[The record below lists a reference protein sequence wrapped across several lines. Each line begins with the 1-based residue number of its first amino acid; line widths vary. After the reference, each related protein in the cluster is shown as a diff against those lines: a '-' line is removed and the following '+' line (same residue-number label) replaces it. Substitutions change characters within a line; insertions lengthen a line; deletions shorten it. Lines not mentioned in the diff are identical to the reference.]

1 MSRSMPVDEGL
12 CPLRGPC
19 ATVRAAVPGRVPGP
33 CPRTGIPARATP
45 GRLATWT
52 DESAP
57 DESAPSRGPR
67 RPAPGAG
74 LGKNLSCVLKIFVY
88 CRESRAKRQLH
99 HGGGWRC
106 RQPLRVAVAITQ
118 DTRGLDLKST
128 PASWLRPRPNAP
140 PSSRSPEVRSLRRD
154 TRAFP
159 GKAGRLLGE

>member
-1 MSRSMPVDEGL
+1 MTTKTVTQMMMTSL
-12 CPLRGPC
+12 CGRNGPC
-19 ATVRAAVPGRVPGP
+19 GQR
-33 CPRTGIPARATP
+33 
-45 GRLATWT
+45 RLWLHR
-52 DESAP
+52 